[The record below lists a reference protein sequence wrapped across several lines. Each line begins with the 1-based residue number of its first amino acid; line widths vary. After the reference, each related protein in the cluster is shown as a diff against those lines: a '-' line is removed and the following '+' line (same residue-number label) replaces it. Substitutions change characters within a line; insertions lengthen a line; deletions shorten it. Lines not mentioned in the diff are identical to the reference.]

1 MLQDLNQAHELDHSN
16 NIRTVISKLPYRLR
30 DKWRNKADYLM
41 EDGEVIKFSHVV
53 DFVEVQARIATNPVY
68 GNLSPEREKKFTGK
82 PKKTARSFATST
94 STETQQNQKSHEKF
108 CEHCKGKNHDI
119 DSCFKLAKLTT
130 EEILKHLKELGVCF
144 GCLKKGKH
152 HRKDCNKKL
161 TCKKCGRYHP
171 TILHQDK
178 PSNVSQREDKKQ
190 GDSQVNSKT
199 PGNDKSEKAE
209 QSICRSTHIGAGDG
223 QGPSPCIVPVKIQCR
238 ATGIAVNTLAYLD
251 SGSDAVFCTDQLR
264 QQLGIKGKRTSYK

>member
-1 MLQDLNQAHELDHSN
+1 M
-16 NIRTVISKLPYRLR
+16 
-30 DKWRNKADYLM
+30 
-41 EDGEVIKFSHVV
+41 
-53 DFVEVQARIATNPVY
+53 
-68 GNLSPEREKKFTGK
+68 

-94 STETQQNQKSHEKF
+94 STEPQQNQKSREKF

-130 EEILKHLKELGVCF
+130 EEILKHLKEIGVCF

-178 PSNVSQREDKKQ
+178 SNNVAKKEDKKQ
-190 GDSQVNSKT
+190 GDTQANSKT
-199 PGNDKSEKAE
+199 PENDKSEKAE
-209 QSICRSTHIGAGDG
+209 KICRSTHTGAGDG

-238 ATGIAVNTLAYLD
+238 TTGIAVNTLAYLD

-264 QQLGIKGKRTSYK
+264 QQLGIKGKRTTLQVKTLTDERSVETYVLKGLEVGSVDGNHRIPLPDVYTQKSIPADSKDMVTEEEIRKWSYLQGVHLNSELKQGT